1 MFDIILLT
9 FFVGVFV
16 SGFWCGAKFG
26 TARATW
32 SALTGYVGGWF
43 K

>member
-9 FFVGVFV
+9 FVVGVFV
-16 SGFWCGAKFG
+16 SGFWCGKKFG
-26 TARATW
+26 SVKATW
-32 SALTGYVGGWF
+32 TALTTYIEGWF